1 MESCLKKEKPKLLLH
16 ICCAGCGAS
25 VARELEEEYSVTLF
39 FYNPN
44 IFPKNEYKKRLRET
58 KKVAS
63 YLGLPLIVSDY
74 DHDRWLMN
82 VEDFAHEPE
91 KGKRC
96 IICYRQRLEST
107 QKEAK
112 RKGFNFFSTTLT
124 VSPHKDAGKIIE
136 IGNSLAIKPELL
148 FLARDFKKKDGF
160 KKASCLS
167 WELGL
172 YRQDYCGCEFSIKS

>member
-1 MESCLKKEKPKLLLH
+1 MEFYLKKEKPKLLLH

-44 IFPKNEYKKRLRET
+44 IFPKSEYEKRLRET
-58 KKVAS
+58 KKIAS
-63 YLGLPLIVSDY
+63 YLKMPLIVSDY
-74 DHDRWLMN
+74 DHNGWLIN
-82 VEDFAHEPE
+82 VEGLAREPE

-96 IICYRQRLEST
+96 IICYRQRLKST
-107 QKEAK
+107 REEAR
-112 RKGFNFFSTTLT
+112 RKGFNYFSTTLT
-124 VSPHKDAGKIIE
+124 VSPHKDARKIIE

-167 WELGL
+167 QELGL
-172 YRQDYCGCEFSIKS
+172 YRQDYCGCEFSIKR